1 MAQQVFEQL
10 PLSVQL
16 KDDATFDNY
25 YVADNAEAV
34 SSLQKASVGLGEQ
47 CLYIWG
53 EPGVG
58 CSHLLQAACHQAE
71 SVNRNSVYL
80 PLEELVEYS
89 PAIFESLESL
99 PLISLDNLHAI
110 AGKPEWEE
118 ALFHLFNRVRDAGGC
133 LILAG
138 NVPLEELGI
147 KLPDLL
153 SRLNWGLLYPL
164 SPLDEAGHLRA
175 FQHRAHQRGLEI
187 SDDVARYVMNHVDS
201 DDMAELQKT
210 LSVLDRASLSAQ
222 RKLTKPFVKSVMG
235 W

>member
-25 YVADNAEAV
+25 YTADNAEAV
-34 SSLQKASVGLGEQ
+34 MHLQKASVGEGEQ

-71 SVNRNSVYL
+71 SVERNSVYL

-99 PLISLDNLHAI
+99 PLISLDNVQAI
-110 AGKPEWEE
+110 AGKKEWEE

-133 LILAG
+133 LILAA
-138 NVPLEELGI
+138 NVPLDELGI

-153 SRLNWGLLYPL
+153 SRLNWGLLYGL
-164 SPLDEAGHLRA
+164 TPLDEEGHLKA
-175 FQHRAHQRGLEI
+175 LQHRAHQRGLEL
-187 SDDVARYVMNHVDS
+187 SDDVARYVMNHVNS
-201 DDMAELQKT
+201 EEMSELQN
-210 LSVLDRASLSAQ
+210 VLDVLDDASLSAQ
-222 RKLTKPFVKSVMG
+222 RKLTRPFVKSVMD